1 MMKTAATVIR
11 IVLQPLAV
19 GLIAALVVRATL
31 LQAYSIPSGSMSPT
45 LEPGDHILV
54 TPLVGLLGGDSARR
68 GDVVVFR
75 NPDVG
80 PGFFVKRV
88 VALSGERVEIR
99 SGRVRIDGRVLAEPW
114 TEERTQGNVS
124 EIVPPE
130 HVFVLGD
137 HRGDSI
143 DSRSWGPLPAGRII
157 GRARLIFWS
166 SDGASGSSAA
176 AHSAGIERERPPRP
190 RWGRILRPIR

>member
-1 MMKTAATVIR
+1 MMKTAVTILR
-11 IVLQPLAV
+11 IVIQPLAI

-31 LQAYSIPSGSMSPT
+31 LQAYSIPSSSMSPT
-45 LEPGDHILV
+45 LEAGDHILV
-54 TPLVGLLGGDSARR
+54 TPMVRPLGGAAANR

-88 VALSGERVEIR
+88 IALPGEHLEIR
-99 SGRVRIDGRVLAEPW
+99 DGAVRIDGRVLDEPW
-114 TEERTQGNVS
+114 TGERTDGARA
-124 EIVPPE
+124 EIVPAN
-130 HVFVLGD
+130 HVFVMGD

-143 DSRSWGPLPAGRII
+143 DSRAWGLLPQERII

-166 SDGASGSSAA
+166 SDGVAVSSAA
-176 AHSAGIERERPPRP
+176 AYSSVVETERPIRP
-190 RWGRILRPIR
+190 RWNRILRRIR

>member
-1 MMKTAATVIR
+1 MKTAATILR
-11 IVLQPLAV
+11 IVIQPLAI

-45 LEPGDHILV
+45 LEAGDHILV
-54 TPLVGLLGGDSARR
+54 TPMVRPLGGAAASR

-80 PGFFVKRV
+80 SGFFVKRV
-88 VALSGERVEIR
+88 IALPGEHLEIR
-99 SGRVRIDGRVLAEPW
+99 GGTVRVDGRVLEEPW
-114 TEERTQGNVS
+114 TAERTDGALA
-124 EIVPPE
+124 EIVPAD
-130 HVFVLGD
+130 HVFVMGD

-143 DSRSWGPLPAGRII
+143 DSRAWGVLPQDRII

-166 SDGASGSSAA
+166 SDNVSVSRAA
-176 AHSAGIERERPPRP
+176 AHSSAVERERPIRP
-190 RWGRILRPIR
+190 RWNRILRRIR

>member
-1 MMKTAATVIR
+1 MKTTATILR
-11 IVLQPLAV
+11 IVIQPLAI

-45 LEPGDHILV
+45 LEAGDHILV
-54 TPLVGLLGGDSARR
+54 TPIVRALGSAVASR

-75 NPDVG
+75 NPEVG

-88 VALSGERVEIR
+88 IALPGEHLEIR
-99 SGRVRIDGRVLAEPW
+99 GGTVRIDGRALDEPW
-114 TEERTQGNVS
+114 TAERTDGALA
-124 EIVPPE
+124 EIIPAD

-137 HRGDSI
+137 HRADSI
-143 DSRSWGPLPAGRII
+143 DSRAWGVLPQDRII

-166 SDGASGSSAA
+166 SDSVSVSRAA
-176 AHSAGIERERPPRP
+176 AHSSVVEKERPVRP
-190 RWGRILRPIR
+190 RWNRILRRIR